1 MDKVLITGATG
12 FIGFEV
18 ARQLSERGQRPRL
31 LVRRP
36 LRGMILKA
44 LDAEIMQGDLM
55 QTDSLRRAVTGIDT
69 VIHLGALAAFISYR
83 LVRPSIVEGSRHLMQ
98 AAVAAGVKQL
108 VYGGSLLVYGGQTG
122 AIDQKTP
129 PAPASGYGRAK
140 LEAEQMMQ
148 TMAREAGIGFA
159 SLRLPHTYGARS
171 LFFEEARKGRIFFPG
186 NGRNRYAHLYVVDA
200 ARALIHAA
208 DYGLTGV
215 RVVADNLPCTWNEFF
230 EAVQTYYPRLRVTR
244 IPRALALLG
253 TALLDLAC
261 TVIRRP
267 NLYSVGAVRSW
278 NLNQPVEPETLPKL
292 VGIQPLYPTI
302 QEGIPAVLD
311 ESIAFCWRHSMK
323 DFCR

>member
-1 MDKVLITGATG
+1 MDKVLVTGATG
-12 FIGFEV
+12 FIGFEA
-18 ARQLSERGQRPRL
+18 ARQLADRGLRPRL

-55 QTDSLRRAVTGIDT
+55 QTDSLRRAMAGIDT

-83 LVRPSIVEGSRHLMQ
+83 LVRPSIVGGSRNLVE
-98 AAVAAGVKQL
+98 AAREAGVKQV
-108 VYGGSLLVYGGQTG
+108 VYGGSLLVYGDQQGL
-122 AIDQKTP
+122 IDQATR

-148 TMAREAGIGFA
+148 ALAEEAGMRFA

-186 NGRNRYAHLYVVDA
+186 SGRNRYAHLNVVDA

-208 DYGLTGV
+208 ETGLHGV
-215 RVVADNLPCTWNEFF
+215 AVVADNLPCTWNEFF
-230 EAVQTYYPRLRVTR
+230 EAVRTFYPRLRVTH
-244 IPRALALLG
+244 IPKALALLG
-253 TALLDLAC
+253 TGILDMAGMLL
-261 TVIRRP
+261 RRP

-278 NLNQPVEPETLPKL
+278 NLNQPVEPDTLPR
-292 VGIQPLYPTI
+292 VIGITPLYPTLL
-302 QEGIPAVLD
+302 EGIPAVLD

>member
-129 PAPASGYGRAK
+129 PAPASGYG
-140 LEAEQMMQ
+140 
-148 TMAREAGIGFA
+148 
-159 SLRLPHTYGARS
+159 S

-311 ESIAFCWRHSMK
+311 ESIAVCWRHSMK